1 MAEEKELSRE
11 EKIAQ
16 LRAKAEALKKQ
27 RAATGAPGAAAGAPG
42 GAAFEVPVSAAN
54 PAGRPVDRAAA
65 AGKKIRAYGTVNQGV
80 DIHADP
86 SELENLKKL
95 LTGISGYQNPLRR
108 GMIQVDYRYYAEA
121 RRRLEQAGYE
131 VEETDF
137 MGRPL
142 RDWSPES
149 RGWTLVE
156 GG

>member
-16 LRAKAEALKKQ
+16 LRAKADALKKQ
-27 RAATGAPGAAAGAPG
+27 RAATGAPGTTAGAPA

-54 PAGRPVDRAAA
+54 PAGRPVDRAA
-65 AGKKIRAYGTVNQGV
+65 GKKIRAYGTVNQAV
-80 DIHADP
+80 DIHADA

-131 VEETDF
+131 IEETDF

-142 RDWSPES
+142 RNWSPEN